1 MSTRNALTTTPPYP
15 VEQTI
20 RQIGAN
26 LRTARLRRNLSIE
39 QVAEIIGAGPRAI
52 RAAEQGRVSTG
63 VGVYIALM
71 HRIHAHKPRLT
82 PWIGS
87 AALPALLWAYDLL
100 DPALELADP
109 GKDETG
115 LSYLAEKERQ
125 RARAR
130 NRTMLDNDF

>member
-39 QVAEIIGAGPRAI
+39 QVAEKIGAGSRAI

-63 VGVYIALM
+63 VGVYIAL
-71 HRIHAHKPRLT
+71 
-82 PWIGS
+82 
-87 AALPALLWAYDLL
+87 LWAYDLL
-100 DPALELADP
+100 DPAMELADP

-125 RARAR
+125 RASAR

>member
-26 LRTARLRRNLSIE
+26 LRIARLRRNLSIE
-39 QVAEIIGAGPRAI
+39 HVAEIIGAGSRAI

-63 VGVYIALM
+63 VGVYI
-71 HRIHAHKPRLT
+71 
-82 PWIGS
+82 
-87 AALPALLWAYDLL
+87 ALLWAYDLL

>member
-63 VGVYIALM
+63 VGVYIAL
-71 HRIHAHKPRLT
+71 
-82 PWIGS
+82 
-87 AALPALLWAYDLL
+87 LWAYDLL

-125 RARAR
+125 RASAR